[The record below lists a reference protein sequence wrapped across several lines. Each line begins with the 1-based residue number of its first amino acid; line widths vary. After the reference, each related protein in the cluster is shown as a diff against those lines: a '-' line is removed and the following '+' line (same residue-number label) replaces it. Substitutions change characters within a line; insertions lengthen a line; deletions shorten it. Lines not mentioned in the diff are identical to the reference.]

1 MFCIHGENP
10 LEVCQATWTPAT
22 PPSWSYLHNSM
33 WGSHILC
40 ISGPHGETCFSCTQM
55 MHWWRFPEAT
65 AAKSLTPCVDSSESD
80 LSLLRGLDPPKL
92 SYPNMNFLFDHL
104 CSGNVSPSSSTHP
117 ALTSL
122 SLGCEA
128 SSAWGKYVN
137 YVGNSPLSINSCLKL
152 HIG

>member
-10 LEVCQATWTPAT
+10 REYAK
-22 PPSWSYLHNSM
+22 PPEPQPNPRAGVVSRTACGAHTSSASVVHMERLASAALKW
-33 WGSHILC
+33 
-40 ISGPHGETCFSCTQM
+40 CTDG
-55 MHWWRFPEAT
+55 RFPEAA

-92 SYPNMNFLFDHL
+92 SYPNMNFLFDRL

-117 ALTSL
+117 ALTSFL
-122 SLGCEA
+122 LGSEA

-137 YVGNSPLSINSCLKL
+137 YVGNSPLSINSSLKL